1 MMIFLDIDG
10 VLVPAKSW
18 EKPRLLDDGFP
29 EFSSAATRV
38 LNLIISENTKVMLT
52 TSHKSSFTIP
62 QWKRIFSKRGLNIH
76 KIGKLKKNKSMLS
89 RKDEITNWFLSNK
102 IDDTFII
109 IDDDKSLNALPQ
121 NLKKHLILTSPMI
134 GLDERHSDEINNL
147 LRKD

>member
-1 MMIFLDIDG
+1 MTIFLDIDG

-29 EFSSAATRV
+29 EFSTAATRV
-38 LNLIISENTKVMLT
+38 LKLIISENTKVMLT

-62 QWKRIFSKRGLNIH
+62 QWKRIFSKRGLDIH
-76 KIGKLKKNKSMLS
+76 KIGKLKENKTMLS

-102 IDDTFII
+102 MDEKFII

-121 NLKKHLILTSPMI
+121 YLKKHLILTSPMI

-147 LRKD
+147 LREI

>member
-29 EFSSAATRV
+29 EFSTAATRV
-38 LNLIISENTKVMLT
+38 LKLIISENTKVMLT

-62 QWKRIFSKRGLNIH
+62 QWKRIFSKRGLDIH
-76 KIGKLKKNKSMLS
+76 KIGKLKENKTMLS

-102 IDDTFII
+102 MDEKFII

-121 NLKKHLILTSPMI
+121 NLKEHLILTSPMI
-134 GLDERHSDEINNL
+134 GLDDRHSDEINNL
-147 LRKD
+147 LRKV

>member
-29 EFSSAATRV
+29 EFSTAATRV
-38 LNLIISENTKVMLT
+38 LKLIISENTKVMLT

-62 QWKRIFSKRGLNIH
+62 QWKRIFSKRGLDIH
-76 KIGKLKKNKSMLS
+76 KIGKLKENKTMLS

-102 IDDTFII
+102 MDDKFII

-121 NLKKHLILTSPMI
+121 NLKEHLILTSPMI
-134 GLDERHSDEINNL
+134 GLDDRHSDEINNL
-147 LRKD
+147 LRKV